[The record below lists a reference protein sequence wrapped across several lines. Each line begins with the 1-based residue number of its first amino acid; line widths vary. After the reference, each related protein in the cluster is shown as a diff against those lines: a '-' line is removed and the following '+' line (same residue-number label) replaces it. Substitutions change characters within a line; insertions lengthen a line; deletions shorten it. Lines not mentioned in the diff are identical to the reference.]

1 MRPLRVLSLQKDNG
15 MDFVTDCVLDLLSD
29 FPKATATQTIVDEC
43 NKDKVSSP
51 ATTHKKL
58 NMLKKLGLV
67 EVLAHPDDKDGRKC
81 YIKVSAKGMDYLT
94 KWEGIKNSG

>member
-94 KWEGIKNSG
+94 KWEGVRNSG

>member
-81 YIKVSAKGMDYLT
+81 YIKVSAKGMDCLT
-94 KWEGIKNSG
+94 KWEGASK

>member
-81 YIKVSAKGMDYLT
+81 YIKVSAKGMDYLI
-94 KWEGIKNSG
+94 KWEGGKA

>member
-94 KWEGIKNSG
+94 KWEGVKNSG

>member
-81 YIKVSAKGMDYLT
+81 YIKVSAKGMDYLN
-94 KWEGIKNSG
+94 KWEGGKSG

>member
-94 KWEGIKNSG
+94 KWEGVKNGG

>member
-81 YIKVSAKGMDYLT
+81 YIKVSAKGMDYLNE
-94 KWEGIKNSG
+94 WEGGKSG

>member
-94 KWEGIKNSG
+94 KWEGATK

>member
-94 KWEGIKNSG
+94 KWEGGKSG

>member
-94 KWEGIKNSG
+94 KWEGASK

>member
-29 FPKATATQTIVDEC
+29 FPKATATHTIVDEC

-81 YIKVSAKGMDYLT
+81 YIKVSAKGMDYLN
-94 KWEGIKNSG
+94 KWEGGKA